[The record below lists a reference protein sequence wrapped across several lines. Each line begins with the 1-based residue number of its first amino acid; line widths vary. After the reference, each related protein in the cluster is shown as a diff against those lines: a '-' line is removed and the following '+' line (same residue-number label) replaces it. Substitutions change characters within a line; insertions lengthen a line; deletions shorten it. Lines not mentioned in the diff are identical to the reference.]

1 MRSLTR
7 PRPAARL
14 RRLLTKTAEWNKAE
28 ERLRVALDC
37 DRLGDA
43 YKTLGAVMRGKE
55 NCSALRKGHLLHLA
69 RKWGYVSH
77 LWCARAMRGRG
88 ATCD

>member
-1 MRSLTR
+1 M
-7 PRPAARL
+7 AM
-14 RRLLTKTAEWNKAE
+14 
-28 ERLRVALDC
+28 DC

-43 YKTLGAVMRGKE
+43 YKTLGAVMRGRE

-77 LWCARAMRGRG
+77 LWCGSHAARRAAALHCAHAHLRAALTVPPTAPFAGG
-88 ATCD
+88 CAATRA

>member
-1 MRSLTR
+1 M
-7 PRPAARL
+7 AM
-14 RRLLTKTAEWNKAE
+14 
-28 ERLRVALDC
+28 DC

-43 YKTLGAVMRGKE
+43 YKTLGAVMRGRE

-77 LWCARAMRGRG
+77 LWCAGILRG
-88 ATCD
+88 ARAAARRAAACIVRTS